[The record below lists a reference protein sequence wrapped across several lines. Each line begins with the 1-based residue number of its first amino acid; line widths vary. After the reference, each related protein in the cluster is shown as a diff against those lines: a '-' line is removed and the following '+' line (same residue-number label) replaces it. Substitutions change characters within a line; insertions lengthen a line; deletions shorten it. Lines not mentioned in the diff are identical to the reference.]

1 MAIEKVA
8 ILSVS
13 CTRKFKSSRNTN
25 GFSLDL
31 LKGGLIRLPISLKT
45 RLGLLAKYITR
56 HLCGYNHS
64 EALSVYFLQCLSI
77 PVSGA
82 N

>member
-1 MAIEKVA
+1 MAIEKVG
-8 ILSVS
+8 ILSAG
-13 CTRKFKSSRNTN
+13 CTTR
-25 GFSLDL
+25 
-31 LKGGLIRLPISLKT
+31 KT

-56 HLCGYNHS
+56 HRCGYNHS
-64 EALSVYFLQCLSI
+64 EALSDYVFQCLSI

>member
-1 MAIEKVA
+1 MSIEKVA

-45 RLGLLAKYITR
+45 SLGLLAKYIT
-56 HLCGYNHS
+56 
-64 EALSVYFLQCLSI
+64 
-77 PVSGA
+77 
-82 N
+82 